1 MATIAAPETQQLQRR
16 DKNAGTLTRVRDL
29 LESHKGQIAMAL
41 PKHLTPERMI
51 RVALTAVSGNERLA
65 ECEPLTIA
73 ASVVQ
78 ASILGLE
85 PNSVLGECYLIPYWN
100 SKLKIPGS
108 NKLGGYACQMQPGY
122 QGLVKI
128 ARNSGQFSIIDAQ
141 PVHEGDEFDF
151 EKGSDTWW
159 RHKWAKTG
167 TRGRIIGYWAGYVL
181 KDGSKNFE
189 YMTVE
194 SINEHRDKYS
204 QGAYLKERGA
214 YVKDKDGN
222 KILQGPW
229 RDSPDWM
236 YRKTPLKQV
245 LKLAPKSIEMQTA
258 LSMDER
264 MDAGLAQA
272 FVDVPLTLQP
282 AEVDDVP
289 QIAEPQRKS
298 DVESGDGLTPRDGGG
313 RDEDIFGLSERR

>member
-1 MATIAAPETQQLQRR
+1 MATTTAPSQQLQRA
-16 DKNAGTLTRVRDL
+16 DAGGGTLTQVRHL
-29 LESHKGQIAMAL
+29 LETYKGQIAMAL

-51 RVALTAVSGNERLA
+51 RVALTAVSGSDQLA
-65 ECEPLTIA
+65 KCDPLTIA

-85 PNSVLGECYLIPYWN
+85 PNSVLGECYLIPYWS
-100 SKLKIPGS
+100 SKAKKHL
-108 NKLGGYACQMQPGY
+108 CQMQPGY

-204 QGAYLKERGA
+204 QGAYLKEKGV
-214 YVKDKDGN
+214 YVRDKDGN

-229 RDSPDWM
+229 KDSPDWM

-264 MDAGLAQA
+264 MDAGLAQS
-272 FVDVPLTLQP
+272 FVDVPLALQP
-282 AEVDDVP
+282 AEVEEVP

-298 DVESGDGLTPRDGGG
+298 EASCEGGDG
-313 RDEDIFGLSERR
+313 GLLPGMTGETAKYPD